1 MDSSKSSPKQPLLHA
16 DPRQEGI
23 GQAAWQLEDCLRDR
37 LISMYP
43 SNYKARQ
50 LHFEVARANVQYT
63 RALVVMML
71 LTIFET
77 PTWCD
82 QSNIFTWKSGEER
95 CQVPGLPTTHILLS
109 NVPYIPP
116 GWGLCIEAVI
126 VFIIAR
132 KLLLERMLQV
142 RYFKPIG
149 VDYHSL
155 PVIRFGLVMCL
166 LKVADMLVFAIFWP
180 PFRLAFIA
188 RTGFLVM
195 LPSVRRLGHCVM
207 SVTGEFI
214 SIAVIYVGTVVFF
227 AWVFVT
233 IFDDMEEMV
242 HGTPVNL
249 GLDSFSRSL
258 NTIFIAGSTDDF
270 VDCLLPSYTSYR
282 SSGIL
287 WLIFLV
293 IVHVLLLNLVLDTL
307 VAAYTKYSE
316 EQEEAVTEEKVQGIL
331 NVFQTVS
338 RVTGSSVITRQTFMD
353 FCEEFSRSPGVR
365 PIYKETADIMFTTM
379 DADASNSVEKDEFFA
394 ICGVIQYDFWAVI
407 PESPVR
413 EVFPG
418 FWNSHGFSYFRKQ
431 VYSGAFDTFMNYVL
445 LLNLLLVVSETA
457 YDLNGWEEAKL
468 MEHLELIFSFVYV
481 TEVGLTLCVYSW
493 AHYWSFRSNQFDF
506 MTTWLLLGSS
516 VGYELVDT
524 KGMNVKKYM
533 NILRLMR
540 LLRVVKQLK
549 RLRAVQFMIVTITE
563 LITASQE
570 ILTLL
575 GVVVFFFSALG
586 MQLWGGTLY
595 KTHPALEGTEYEE
608 KDMFVLNF
616 NDFLMSFGVWV
627 VLLLCEYKDEFPSA
641 VAATSSLPGSWII
654 FLLFYIFGVSIMFEL
669 VTAFT
674 IEVFME
680 LHKHRNE
687 EVKKFQA
694 LEAVENEVKSRGQ
707 MLHYRVVGD
716 LRLHDKIIQALEEV
730 EHKLHEALEN
740 GSDDHG
746 THGHAGHANGH
757 DAAHA
762 NGGHGGNSH

>member
-1 MDSSKSSPKQPLLHA
+1 MDSAESSPKVPLLHA

-37 LISMYP
+37 LISSYP

-50 LHFEVARANVQYT
+50 LHFEVAQADLQYT
-63 RALVVMML
+63 RALTVMML
-71 LTIFET
+71 LTVFET
-77 PTWCD
+77 PPWCD
-82 QSNIFTWKSGEER
+82 QSNIFDWKSGEER
-95 CQVPGLPTTHILLS
+95 CQVEGVASNHILLS
-109 NVPYIPP
+109 NVSYIPP
-116 GWGLCIEAVI
+116 GWSLLIEAVI
-126 VFIIAR
+126 LFVIAR

-142 RYFKPIG
+142 RYFKPINVG
-149 VDYHSL
+149 YHSL

-166 LKVADMLVFAIFWP
+166 WKLADMLVYVIFWP
-180 PFRLAFIA
+180 SFRTAFIA
-188 RTGFLVM
+188 RTGFLIM

-207 SVTGEFI
+207 SVIGEFV
-214 SIAVIYVGTVVFF
+214 SIAVIYVGTVIFF

-233 IFDDMEEMV
+233 IFDDMEEV
-242 HGTPVNL
+242 VNGKPVNK

-287 WLIFLV
+287 WLVFLV

-316 EQEEAVTEEKVQGIL
+316 EQEEEVLEEKVQGIL
-331 NVFQTVS
+331 NVFRTVS
-338 RVTGSSVITRQTFMD
+338 RVTGSRFITRQTFMD
-353 FCEEFSRSPGVR
+353 FCEEFSRSPAVR
-365 PIYKETADIMFTTM
+365 PIGEETADIMFTTM
-379 DADASNSVEKDEFFA
+379 DADGSDELEQDEFFG
-394 ICGVIQYDFWAVI
+394 ICGVIQYDFWAVVTD
-407 PESPVR
+407 SPVR
-413 EVFPG
+413 QVFPG
-418 FWNSHGFSYFRKQ
+418 FWESKGFTYFRNQ
-431 VYSGAFDTFMNYVL
+431 VYSGNFDTLMNYVL

-468 MEHLELIFSFVYV
+468 MEHLELFFSFIYV

-493 AHYWSFRSNQFDF
+493 GQYWSSRSNQFDF

-533 NILRLMR
+533 NILRLLR

-549 RLRAVQFMIVTITE
+549 RLNAVQFMIATITK
-563 LITASQE
+563 LIMASQE
-570 ILTLL
+570 ILILL

-595 KTHPALEGTEYEE
+595 ATHPALEGTEYEE

-616 NDFLMSFGVWV
+616 NDFLMSFAVWV

-641 VAATSSLPGSWII
+641 VAATNSLPGSWII
-654 FLLFYIFGVSIMFEL
+654 FLIFYILGVSIIFEL
-669 VTAFT
+669 VKAFT
-674 IEVFME
+674 IEVFVE

-687 EVKKFQA
+687 EVKEFQA

-707 MLHYRVVGD
+707 TLHYRVVGD
-716 LRLHDKIIQALEEV
+716 LTLHQKMIQALEEM
-730 EHKLHEALEN
+730 EHEIHEALEN
-740 GSDDHG
+740 GDHS
-746 THGHAGHANGH
+746 HANHANGH
-757 DAAHA
+757 ESGAHHA
-762 NGGHGGNSH
+762 NGGHGNSH